1 MLGNPG
7 LTRLGEVEA
16 ICLTASCHE
25 RSAWQLRRKLRVP
38 VYGPEGGVD
47 FEESPDHWYQADS
60 LLPGGLQAVHA
71 PGPTEAHYAFYLNR
85 HGGVVFCA
93 ETDVVRRGVA
103 ESGDLEKLTVEK
115 IMSFPMASIESIRSV
130 QDAHDMMADL
140 GIRHLVVR
148 EAGKVVGVLS
158 ARDLL
163 VYFKSVSEPKI
174 AQD

>member
-1 MLGNPG
+1 MS
-7 LTRLGEVEA
+7 T
-16 ICLTASCHE
+16 ITAVMSKKLQSIPVE
-25 RSAWQLRRKLRVP
+25 RSVAEAARRMRDDRI
-38 VYGPEGGVD
+38 G
-47 FEESPDHWYQADS
+47 S
-60 LLPGGLQAVHA
+60 LLVEQTGEYVGIV
-71 PGPTEAHYAFYLNR
+71 T
-85 HGGVVFCA
+85 

-103 ESGDLEKLTVEK
+103 ESRDLEKLTVEK
-115 IMSFPMASIESIRSV
+115 IMSYPMASIESIRSV

-148 EAGKVVGVLS
+148 EVGKVVGVLS